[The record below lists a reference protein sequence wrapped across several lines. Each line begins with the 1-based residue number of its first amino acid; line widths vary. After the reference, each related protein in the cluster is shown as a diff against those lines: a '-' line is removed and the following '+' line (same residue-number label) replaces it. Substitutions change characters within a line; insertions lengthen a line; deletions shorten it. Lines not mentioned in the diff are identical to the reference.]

1 MNAQFDFTGKKVVI
15 TGAAGNYASW
25 VAAAFHRANAELWL
39 VDIDGKE
46 LENVANTLTGSA
58 KVYTSTM
65 DLTVEENIQQL
76 QREMEAAWQSPD
88 FLINTA
94 ALMPGSLMLDLSTEI
109 FDKMF
114 FLNVRTPFWMTKYMS
129 QLMIKYEVK
138 GAIVNFISRS
148 SFVPR
153 IGSVHYATTKAAL
166 EIMSRGHSMELAQ
179 YGIRVNSINPGFAPF
194 KRYNPP
200 SKEYAQAVIK
210 TIPLGRTSGPDDVPQ
225 TVMFLCSDN
234 ASYITGTTINV
245 DGGSSAGSFNLP
257 RRD

>member
-138 GAIVNFISRS
+138 GAIVNFICAPHR
-148 SFVPR
+148 FCPLR
-153 IGSVHYATTKAAL
+153 HHKGRLGNNEPGPQHGA
-166 EIMSRGHSMELAQ
+166 GP
-179 YGIRVNSINPGFAPF
+179 IRNTSKLHQSWLCSI
-194 KRYNPP
+194 
-200 SKEYAQAVIK
+200 
-210 TIPLGRTSGPDDVPQ
+210 Q
-225 TVMFLCSDN
+225 TV
-234 ASYITGTTINV
+234 
-245 DGGSSAGSFNLP
+245 
-257 RRD
+257 